1 MWMWFAGKTWKMGL
15 KLDMALERPE
25 KQNHKW
31 VSTKMLVA
39 KEKDH
44 KMLKEEKDRKLKEL
58 LDKYG
63 LVDYLVWF
71 SLM

>member
-1 MWMWFAGKTWKMGL
+1 
-15 KLDMALERPE
+15 
-25 KQNHKW
+25 
-31 VSTKMLVA
+31 MLVA

-63 LVDYLVWF
+63 LVDYLV
-71 SLM
+71 